1 MGKKMNKK
9 SFLNGV
15 PDYNKK
21 FFKDQFEKAEENE
34 MVDNILPLK
43 LFLPCFKLSSGN
55 DLVAADP
62 FIVQRYKKRCVRHM
76 ELNGLKTTKKE
87 KIRRSVHFL
96 RLYGPGCREYDF
108 GDNLNVGFKYLRDHL
123 VRTGW
128 LYEDSPAWILPTY
141 EDRKPH
147 DWESWGISITVEEI
161 K

>member
-21 FFKDQFEKAEENE
+21 FFKEQFEKAEENE
-34 MVDNILPLK
+34 MVDNTLPLK
-43 LFLPCFKLSSGN
+43 LFLPCLKLASGN
-55 DLVAADP
+55 DLVAKHH

-76 ELNGLKTTKKE
+76 ELNGIRKTKKV
-87 KIRRSVHFL
+87 KKKRKVTFL
-96 RLYGPGCREYDF
+96 RLYPKGGRMLD
-108 GDNLNVGFKYLRDHL
+108 GDNLQTGFKYLRDHL

-141 EDRKPH
+141 EDRKPY